1 MLKNYIII
9 SLRNLWKSRGY
20 AAINIFGLAIGL
32 AASIMIMLYVV
43 NELSF
48 DKFHTNSDRIY
59 KVWVSGMMPTGELN
73 DAVTAGPM
81 ASALINDYPEV
92 EQVVRLRQ
100 SGGWLVKKGDV
111 AFNESEKDFIFADST
126 FFDLFSFNLLKGD
139 PKSCLRDPRS
149 IVLSETYARKYFG
162 NEDPIGQTL
171 KIEQDTNLSVVTG
184 VMEDF
189 PENSHFHCNIL
200 GSMSTL
206 PENGGNLSWVNQN
219 FHTYV
224 LLAEGTDIEAFE
236 SRMYEMVQK
245 YVGPIVQ
252 QAMGIDLEQFEAA
265 GNAYGYKL
273 ISLEDIHLH
282 SGQRFEL
289 EPPGNSTYVYL
300 FLVASIL
307 ILVIAAINF
316 MNLATAQSSNRSR
329 EVGLRKVVGS
339 SRRQLIIQFLTE
351 SVVLSL
357 LSLMLAIWLVYL
369 LMPGY
374 NNLIQMK
381 LDFNIFGHSWMLPLL
396 ILFAI
401 VIGIL
406 SGTYPSFVLASFRPI
421 AVLRGSTRSGNRKS
435 VLRSMLI
442 VMQFTVTIVILLGTV
457 VVNRQLVF
465 MQKKDP
471 GFGKERVLVVHRSDV
486 LGDQIDAFKEEI
498 TNHANIISASNASHI
513 PSGGFYG
520 NVHWLEGRDRG
531 DIYTVA
537 EYRVSYDFEKTLDL
551 ELLQGRFFDR
561 NMPTDS
567 VGVVVNEAA
576 LESLGIE
583 DPLNTRFVQPSYRGD
598 PDEFMPIIGVIK
610 DFHFESMDNEIKPM
624 VIHFMP
630 GNWEGKLIVKM
641 GDGNVAETLKYIQG
655 KWADFSVDRPFDY
668 IWLDEEFGRLF
679 DDEKK
684 TGHILTIFSILS
696 IFVTCL
702 GLLGL
707 ISYAT
712 SQRTREIGIRKIM
725 GASIQVVMKL
735 FSKEMVK
742 LLVISCLISVPTYFG
757 IKSWLQ
763 KFAYHIN
770 FQVGYFVLVLG
781 LVTLV
786 VLILAMLTVSF
797 HSYRAA
803 TANPADSLKV
813 E

>member
-1 MLKNYIII
+1 
-9 SLRNLWKSRGY
+9 
-20 AAINIFGLAIGL
+20 
-32 AASIMIMLYVV
+32 
-43 NELSF
+43 
-48 DKFHTNSDRIY
+48 
-59 KVWVSGMMPTGELN
+59 
-73 DAVTAGPM
+73 
-81 ASALINDYPEV
+81 
-92 EQVVRLRQ
+92 
-100 SGGWLVKKGDV
+100 
-111 AFNESEKDFIFADST
+111 
-126 FFDLFSFNLLKGD
+126 
-139 PKSCLRDPRS
+139 
-149 IVLSETYARKYFG
+149 
-162 NEDPIGQTL
+162 
-171 KIEQDTNLSVVTG
+171 
-184 VMEDF
+184 
-189 PENSHFHCNIL
+189 
-200 GSMSTL
+200 MSTL
-206 PENGGNLSWVNQN
+206 PENRDALSWVNQN

-236 SRMYEMVQK
+236 SRMYEMVVK

-265 GNAYGYKL
+265 GNAYGFKL
-273 ISLEDIHLH
+273 IGLEDIHLRSAH
-282 SGQRFEL
+282 RFEL
-289 EPPGNSTYVYL
+289 EEPGNSTYVYL
-300 FLVASIL
+300 FLVAAIL

-339 SRRQLIIQFLTE
+339 RRTQLIIQFLSE
-351 SVVLSL
+351 SVVLTL
-357 LSLMLAIWLVYL
+357 LSLFLAIGLVYL

-381 LDFNIFGHSWMLPLL
+381 LDLKLFSHSWILPLL
-396 ILFAI
+396 ILFAFL
-401 VIGIL
+401 IGII
-406 SGTYPSFVLASFRPI
+406 SGAYPSFVLASFRPI
-421 AVLRGSTRSGNRKS
+421 AVLRGNTRSGNRKS

-442 VMQFTVTIVILLGTV
+442 VMQFTVTVVILLGTA

-498 TNHANIISASNASHI
+498 TNHTNIISVSNTSHI
-513 PSGGFYG
+513 PSGGFWG
-520 NVHWLEGRDRG
+520 NAHWLEGRDRG
-531 DIYTVA
+531 EIYTVA

-576 LESLGIE
+576 IKSLGID

-598 PDEFMPIIGVIK
+598 PDEFMPIIGVVK
-610 DFHFESMDNEIKPM
+610 DFHFESMNNEIKPM

-630 GNWEGKLIVKM
+630 GNWEGKLIIKM
-641 GDGNVAETLKYIQG
+641 GNGNVAETVKFIQG
-655 KWADFSVDRPFDY
+655 KWGDFSKDRPFDY
-668 IWLDEEFGRLF
+668 IWLDEEFSRLF

-684 TGHILTIFSILS
+684 TGQILAIFSILS

-707 ISYAT
+707 ISFAT

-725 GASIQVVMKL
+725 GASVQGVMKL
-735 FSKEMVK
+735 FSREMVR
-742 LLVISCLISVPTYFG
+742 LLVISCLITIPTYFG
-757 IKSWLQ
+757 IKGWLQ

-770 FQVGYFVLVLG
+770 FQAGYFVLVLG
-781 LVTLV
+781 LVSLV

-803 TANPADSLKV
+803 TANPAESLKV